1 VSELHGVLADGPK
14 SRSELA
20 GALGVSPAR
29 VQQLLAELGGA
40 VSSRPHPEQRQGK
53 LWSLT
58 GAKQAAR

>member
-1 VSELHGVLADGPK
+1 
-14 SRSELA
+14 
-20 GALGVSPAR
+20 

-40 VSSRPHPEQRQGK
+40 VSSRPHPAQRQGK